1 MRIDRAVGADVVDRL
16 QPLGIEAAFAAI
28 EAQHATCGEK
38 RRHIELALEQAR
50 YEATRAG
57 RQYDA
62 VDPENR
68 IVATELERRWNERLL
83 AVRGLENELDE
94 LARHSQTILAAA
106 DRDRLLALG
115 ADVERAWNSPGATAA
130 TRKRIVRT
138 LIDEIIVR
146 IEEDALALVIRW
158 QGGDHTSL
166 NVRKNRRGEHR

>member
-68 IVATELERRWNERLL
+68 IVATELERYPCLSSFQRDSR
-83 AVRGLENELDE
+83 V
-94 LARHSQTILAAA
+94 AAHIS
-106 DRDRLLALG
+106 LG
-115 ADVERAWNSPGATAA
+115 TSIGHEQLATAVA
-130 TRKRIVRT
+130 T
-138 LIDEIIVR
+138 
-146 IEEDALALVIRW
+146 A
-158 QGGDHTSL
+158 
-166 NVRKNRRGEHR
+166 